1 MNMEQKTE
9 KWDAIAY
16 SICKVTAKLYV
27 GISRINVSLAMTIE
41 RKKKDNQ

>member
-16 SICKVTAKLYV
+16 SICKVTAQLYV
-27 GISRINVSLAMTIE
+27 GISAEKCKSCNE
-41 RKKKDNQ
+41 D

>member
-27 GISRINVSLAMTIE
+27 GISAEKCESCNE
-41 RKKKDNQ
+41 D